1 MIEEDA
7 KISKDGAKAVS
18 PVIGVILMVAITVM
32 VAATTGALITGSAFV
47 GDVDEPA
54 TSGVTFNYDYN
65 PDSEKMK
72 VSVTTPGNVER
83 LYIANRGGGFE
94 DADIV
99 QATGGWLNET
109 ADRDAAGR
117 IVEGNEIVNE
127 DVGAAD
133 EIVLDNVTTED
144 ELVLTADRGKGT
156 ETNLLSYWEN
166 DDWSYTG

>member
-1 MIEEDA
+1 MKYGKTKTSSEGQE
-7 KISKDGAKAVS
+7 KAVS
-18 PVIGVILMVAITVM
+18 PVIGVILMIAITVM
-32 VAATTGALITGSAFV
+32 VAATTGALITGSALV
-47 GDVDEPA
+47 DVEEPA
-54 TSGVTFNYDYN
+54 TSGVTFNYDYD

-99 QATGGWLNET
+99 EATGGWLNET
-109 ADRDAAGR
+109 ADRDTAGR

-133 EIVLDNVTTED
+133 EIVIDNVTSD
-144 ELVLTADRGKGT
+144 DRLVLTADRGKGT
-156 ETNLLSYWEN
+156 EANLLSYWEN